1 MDIEFMVQDAYAMTR
16 PQWKLANN
24 LEEAGNTFAEAVKA
38 NYQLQAS
45 GPTAEQEEQ
54 DDDSGA
60 EDGDDGDGGDDDE
73 LKARERN
80 DASSGEDADVGAL
93 PVFLNLPPLT
103 YEQTPGED
111 DQSSSDSE
119 SEDEEEHIV
128 VTRPEDERD
137 PEADAEFD
145 RELAKMMAESLDS
158 RKFERK
164 PMFDV
169 PLPMKRSRD
178 APASNDEN
186 NEQQQ
191 EPAPPTMKFALLSR
205 RGNKQQVWR
214 FTEHFTMRSIADVL
228 IFQSADQVDRPTRRF
243 DLRCCH
249 AHATRGRARRAAA
262 HQKSC
267 LELRSS

>member
-16 PQWKLANN
+16 PQWKLAAS

-38 NYQLQAS
+38 NYQLQSSQPS
-45 GPTAEQEEQ
+45 GDQEEQ

-60 EDGDDGDGGDDDE
+60 EDGDEGDGGDDDE
-73 LKARERN
+73 LEARERH
-80 DASSGEDADVGAL
+80 DGSSGEDADVCTL
-93 PVFLNLPPLT
+93 PVFLNQALFLLT
-103 YEQTPGED
+103 KRQTPGEE
-111 DQSSSDSE
+111 DQDSSDSD
-119 SEDEEEHIV
+119 SEEEEEHIV

-178 APASNDEN
+178 TTASTEDNAEQEAPNSA
-186 NEQQQ
+186 
-191 EPAPPTMKFALLSR
+191 PTMKFALLSR
-205 RGNKQQVWR
+205 RGNKQQVC
-214 FTEHFTMRSIADVL
+214 FS
-228 IFQSADQVDRPTRRF
+228 
-243 DLRCCH
+243 CCYFF
-249 AHATRGRARRAAA
+249 
-262 HQKSC
+262 C
-267 LELRSS
+267 